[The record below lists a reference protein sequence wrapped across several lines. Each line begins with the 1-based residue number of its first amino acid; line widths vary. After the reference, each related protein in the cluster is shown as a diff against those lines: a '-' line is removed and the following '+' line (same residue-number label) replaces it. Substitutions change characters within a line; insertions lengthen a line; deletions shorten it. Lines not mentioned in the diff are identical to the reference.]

1 MASVARIGVLSL
13 VALCLSTR
21 ESAAQLPPLVELTA
35 QYVPESEVP
44 GAGGLHAQ
52 VSSYD
57 AAFNVP
63 LVLGKRT
70 FLIPGGQYHAES
82 VSFSQTPEGFKP
94 LRALHSIDVPVLL
107 AHQLSD
113 EWSLAFRVWPGI
125 AGDFHGFDSSMLRV
139 GALAMGSWTPSEKL
153 TLGGGA
159 LASYGFGELLPLPV
173 VYVDWKPE
181 PWFRAE
187 ASLPF
192 FASALFRIG
201 DRFEVGALGDVNG
214 NEYAIQDSAI
224 RDSYP
229 CAASE
234 TDDPATPVDETQK
247 DSSNCTDHLAYSSVT
262 AGGVARVRVVST
274 VWVTTFLARTL
285 FRRSEFKNPDGETIA
300 GGRADLPNE
309 IVFRAGLVFRIPM
322 PGEPGS

>member
-1 MASVARIGVLSL
+1 MASTSRIAALSL
-13 VALCLSTR
+13 IAVCAWTR
-21 ESAAQLPPLVELTA
+21 EGVAQLPPLVELSA

-63 LVLGKRT
+63 LTLGKST
-70 FLIPGGQYHAES
+70 FLITGGQYHAES
-82 VSFSQTPEGFKP
+82 VSFSDTPEGFKP
-94 LRALHSIDVPVLL
+94 LRALHSIDLPFLL

-113 EWSLAFRVWPGI
+113 EWALAFRVWPGI

-139 GALAMGSWTPSEKL
+139 GALAMGSYSPNREL

-173 VYVDWKPE
+173 VYVDWKPA

-192 FASALFRIG
+192 FASAIFRLG
-201 DRFEVGALGDVNG
+201 DRFEVGALADVNG
-214 NEYAIQDSAI
+214 NEYAIQDSEI

-229 CAASE
+229 CAASDS
-234 TDDPATPVDETQK
+234 DDPATSVDETRK
-247 DSSNCTDHLAYSSVT
+247 YSSNCSDHLAYSSVA
-262 AGGVARVRVVST
+262 AGAVARVRVVST
-274 VWVTTFLARTL
+274 VWATTFLGRTL
-285 FRRSEFKNPDGETIA
+285 FRRSEIKNPDGETIA